1 MKCYLQNHCGT
12 VFRADKIKWLKEL
25 LPKPTDISRRIILCQ
40 QNKIQFQ
47 PYELRLVETDFEKLK
62 THLGDTNH
70 GAVVYHLFTNDN
82 MIICN
87 IFEYGTNTGNST
99 QAEGGK

>member
-1 MKCYLQNHCGT
+1 MKCYLQNYCGT

-47 PYELRLVETDFEKLK
+47 PYELRLVETDFEKLNGFEP
-62 THLGDTNH
+62 LYRLNCTNM
-70 GAVVYHLFTNDN
+70 NPIDICKS
-82 MIICN
+82 IIN
-87 IFEYGTNTGNST
+87 LR
-99 QAEGGK
+99 